1 MTTTIETLY
10 HFQNL
15 NIMHYSDDPEDR
27 FVWGTGL
34 LEARDKLKQELDE
47 EEMDWDIDDFEGWEV
62 YADGE
67 KVQREVKNV

>member
-15 NIMHYSDDPEDR
+15 NIMQYSDDPEDR